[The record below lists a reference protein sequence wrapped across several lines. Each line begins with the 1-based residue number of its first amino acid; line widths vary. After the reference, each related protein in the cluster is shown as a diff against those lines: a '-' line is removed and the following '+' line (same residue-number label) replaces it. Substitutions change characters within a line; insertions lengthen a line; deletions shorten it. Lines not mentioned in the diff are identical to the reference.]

1 MTRCRRA
8 ARGADEGR
16 GPGRTW
22 QQVGE
27 AAHGALQLRGGGR
40 VPPHVLLVALA
51 QLPQPLHRA
60 AGRGRRRRRRH
71 ASARP
76 RASGRRRTAHAR
88 PAPLC
93 AADGRRGGGLK
104 ARRRRRRRH
113 GRCGARCATVG
124 WAGRCGREGA
134 RRGTE
139 GSGVRR
145 TACRR
150 APADPFR
157 SSRAREGGFPLGAV
171 PGERLGSPVF
181 GHLSGARL
189 RRRQAAQQQPVLLRL
204 GSAGSGCRGAEES
217 CPRVCTAR
225 TEVRQPRVPLLLRVP
240 ALGGAGG
247 LLRATPRPHGEA
259 VRDTAWLRSGYGLCC
274 A

>member
-71 ASARP
+71 ASARH

-104 ARRRRRRRH
+104 ARRRRRRH
-113 GRCGARCATVG
+113 GRCGARCAAAG
-124 WAGRCGREGA
+124 WALRSGRGA
-134 RRGTE
+134 PGDGGVGGPADGLPE
-139 GSGVRR
+139 GS
-145 TACRR
+145 C
-150 APADPFR
+150 
-157 SSRAREGGFPLGAV
+157 GAV
-171 PGERLGSPVF
+171 PVQPRSGRRLP
-181 GHLSGARL
+181 SGGCARGAPRLARL
-189 RRRQAAQQQPVLLRL
+189 WAPVGGSSEEAAGRAAAARASEARICGVRL
-204 GSAGSGCRGAEES
+204 PWGGGELPAGLYCADGGPAASRSPPATCA
-217 CPRVCTAR
+217 CPRR
-225 TEVRQPRVPLLLRVP
+225 GR
-240 ALGGAGG
+240 G
-247 LLRATPRPHGEA
+247 LLRATPRPHGAA
-259 VRDTAWLRSGYGLCC
+259 VRDTAWLRSGYGFCC